1 MDSTVMNNTAA
12 PAGARPTHLRI
23 LVWDVPVRIFHWA
36 LAASFI
42 TAFVTSESEA
52 FRNVHVTSGYL
63 MLALIAFRVIWGF
76 VGTRHARFTDFVR
89 GPGAVVKYVRSLING
104 KPEHHV
110 GHNPAGALA
119 IILLLLLG
127 VGTVASGWMT
137 FNEIGGD
144 ALEELHEGIATT
156 MLAVVVVHVLGVI
169 VSSFLHRENL
179 VGSMFTGYK
188 DGLREEGI
196 RHRRGI
202 MAIVLVAVLGW
213 FGWGLSQGQFPGLLD
228 ANATVAT
235 VQATQHGGGEQD
247 DD

>member
-1 MDSTVMNNTAA
+1 METSAMNSQST
-12 PAGARPTHLRI
+12 PAGAKPTHLRI

-52 FRNVHVTSGYL
+52 FRNVHVVSGYL
-63 MLALIAFRVIWGF
+63 MLALIVFRVIWGF

-104 KPEHHV
+104 KPKHHV

-144 ALEELHEGIATT
+144 ALGELHEGIATT

-179 VGSMFTGYK
+179 VRSMLTGYK
-188 DGLREEGI
+188 DGPQQEGI
-196 RHRRGI
+196 GQRRGI
-202 MAIVLVAVLGW
+202 IAIALVAVLGW
-213 FGWGLSQGQFPGLLD
+213 FGWGLTQGQFPGLLD
-228 ANATVAT
+228 ANAAAQ
-235 VQATQHGGGEQD
+235 QAQHGERGEHD

>member
-1 MDSTVMNNTAA
+1 MSTTAMNNSAA
-12 PAGARPTHLRI
+12 PAASKPTHMRI

-36 LAASFI
+36 MAASFA
-42 TAFVTSESEA
+42 TAFITSESEA
-52 FRNVHVTSGYL
+52 FRSVHVTSGYL

-89 GPGAVVKYVRSLING
+89 GPGAVVKYVRSLVNG
-104 KPEHHV
+104 NPEHHV

-144 ALEELHEGIATT
+144 ALEELHEGIAST

-188 DGLREEGI
+188 DGPREEGI

-213 FGWGLSQGQFPGLLD
+213 FGWGLAQGQFPGLLD
-228 ANATVAT
+228 ANATVQTA
-235 VQATQHGGGEQD
+235 QHGDGERD